1 MVPSA
6 GHVGPPAAAGNL
18 SICWYDGRNNFSL
31 ASVSKLSDDFVG
43 RGVLEWQIT
52 VFGAPACVQRFK
64 QAIRYPDK
72 PSLRLRPDSI
82 TARSAGTGS
91 DPAHTSPPLPRYPTA
106 PSAVARSGRP
116 SGRGAAAAGHSRSPR
131 FPCGTGRAPF
141 ARPFLWDCPI
151 PSPPIVSS
159 VGVPRLQPGP
169 GVGASL
175 PTACQF
181 RRREVPDSAP
191 GYKPPPRLGPGPR
204 LAATTV
210 PLDPREWVSR
220 LSHRSPRRNALG

>member
-1 MVPSA
+1 MAGGTTPSLHPALPGRYMVPSA

-151 PSPPIVSS
+151 PFTADCFVGWCSTAPARPGRRRFPPHSVPVSPP
-159 VGVPRLQPGP
+159 R
-169 GVGASL
+169 
-175 PTACQF
+175 
-181 RRREVPDSAP
+181 SA
-191 GYKPPPRLGPGPR
+191 RQR
-204 LAATTV
+204 
-210 PLDPREWVSR
+210 SR
-220 LSHRSPRRNALG
+220 I